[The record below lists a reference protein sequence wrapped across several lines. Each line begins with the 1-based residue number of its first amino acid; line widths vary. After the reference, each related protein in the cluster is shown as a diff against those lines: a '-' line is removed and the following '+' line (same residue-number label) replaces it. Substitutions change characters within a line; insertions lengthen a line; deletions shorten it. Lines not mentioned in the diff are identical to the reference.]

1 MAREAVER
9 ETPAAAATSAIVGRP
24 PLLIWGAT
32 AATSLSLTAA
42 RSHRYV
48 TSFLG
53 SIPELSSDP

>member
-32 AATSLSLTAA
+32 AATSL
-42 RSHRYV
+42 
-48 TSFLG
+48 
-53 SIPELSSDP
+53 P